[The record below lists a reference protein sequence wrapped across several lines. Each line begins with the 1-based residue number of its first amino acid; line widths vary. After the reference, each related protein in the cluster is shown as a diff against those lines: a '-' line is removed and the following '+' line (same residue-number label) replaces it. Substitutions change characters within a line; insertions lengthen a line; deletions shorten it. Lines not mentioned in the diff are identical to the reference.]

1 MYLKVKLPSPDR
13 SFEKIFIGA
22 VLDKPVQGRLE
33 GTAAA
38 VAVAIMKG
46 QISSGSTMKEMRQ
59 IARMVDAIQGA

>member
-13 SFEKIFIGA
+13 SFEKIFHRSGS
-22 VLDKPVQGRLE
+22 DKPVQGRLE

-46 QISSGSTMKEMRQ
+46 QYRQVHDVKEMRQ

>member
-1 MYLKVKLPSPDR
+1 
-13 SFEKIFIGA
+13 
-22 VLDKPVQGRLE
+22 LE

-46 QISSGSTMKEMRQ
+46 ANIVRVHDVKEMRQ